1 MVADEVRKL
10 AERKTSSSAEQ
21 CTVASQTASSIVKIA
36 DMGEKNSVINQV
48 ADHVERASNMRIRG
62 KMGLRA
68 SLLQRKTTND

>member
-10 AERKTSSSAEQ
+10 AERKTSSFAEQ

-48 ADHVERASNMRIRG
+48 ANHVERASNMRIR
-62 KMGLRA
+62 
-68 SLLQRKTTND
+68 